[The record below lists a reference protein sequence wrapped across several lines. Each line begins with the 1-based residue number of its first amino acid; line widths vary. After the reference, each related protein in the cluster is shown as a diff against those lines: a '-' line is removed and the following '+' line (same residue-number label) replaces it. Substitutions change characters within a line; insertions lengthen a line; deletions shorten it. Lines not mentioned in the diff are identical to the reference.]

1 MPKVLIR
8 YIKFMGTSVVGT
20 IVDTL
25 VLWVLSDLV
34 FTQGYWGEYIISPVL
49 SFQCAVSANFLIS
62 YFYVWKD
69 RTRGSSS
76 DSRAVT
82 CPDGSDAPEV
92 SSGDREAEGTDW
104 ASAPEVGESTDCPD
118 SVGGLA
124 PLSGSRHS
132 TARFFRLFLAY
143 NLSGSLVFLLRLAV
157 LLLIE
162 NFTGWDVVIC
172 NLLAM
177 CFSGLLNFAINNLL
191 IFRARKA

>member
-49 SFQCAVSANFLIS
+49 SFQCAVAANFLIS

-82 CPDGSDAPEV
+82 
-92 SSGDREAEGTDW
+92 
-104 ASAPEVGESTDCPD
+104 CPD